1 MADNELSESTP
12 TSTQT
17 GTSSVGP
24 VFPADPDSKPYGRC
38 YPEQLAAKA
47 AINALKAAQQAVR
60 EAVSAFGDCRARAA
74 ASAGDF
80 AAANQSDFDM
90 FTAGLFDIMNSATND
105 LENLINREC
114 SNCLTDETDKQTDI
128 TE

>member
-1 MADNELSESTP
+1 MADDQLSESTP

-17 GTSSVGP
+17 ATSSVGP
-24 VFPADPDSKPYGRC
+24 VFPPDPDSRPYGRC

-47 AINALKAAQQAVR
+47 AINALKAAQQRVR
-60 EAVSAFGDCRARAA
+60 ETVSAFGDCRARAA

-90 FTAGLFDIMNSATND
+90 FTTGLFDMMGAQLTD
-105 LENLINREC
+105 LENLISREC
-114 SNCLTDETDKQTDI
+114 SDCLTDEQTEKTDI

>member
-17 GTSSVGP
+17 EPVSPGP
-24 VFPADPDSKPYGRC
+24 VFPPDPDSMPIGRC
-38 YPEQLAAKA
+38 YPEQLAAM
-47 AINALKAAQQAVR
+47 NAVRALRAAQQAVR

-80 AAANQSDFDM
+80 VSANQSDFDM
-90 FTAGLFDIMNSATND
+90 FTAGLCDIMNSATND
-105 LENLINREC
+105 LENLLNREC
-114 SNCLTDETDKQTDI
+114 SDCLTDETEKS
-128 TE
+128 TEVP

>member
-1 MADNELSESTP
+1 MADNELEQTH
-12 TSTQT
+12 TLTQT
-17 GTSSVGP
+17 AMPSIGP
-24 VFPADPDSKPYGRC
+24 DFPPDPDSKPIGRC
-38 YPEQLAAKA
+38 YAEQMEAKA
-47 AINALKAAQQAVR
+47 AVMALRAAQQRVR
-60 EAVSAFGDCRARAA
+60 ETVSAFGDCRARAA

-90 FTAGLFDIMNSATND
+90 ITAGLFDMMTAQLTD

-114 SNCLTDETDKQTDI
+114 GNCLTDDTDKQTDI

>member
-1 MADNELSESTP
+1 MADEANESTP

-17 GTSSVGP
+17 ATGSVGP

-47 AINALKAAQQAVR
+47 AINALRAAQQAVR
-60 EAVSAFGDCRARAA
+60 EAVSAFGDCRARANA
-74 ASAGDF
+74 AVGDY

-90 FTAGLFDIMNSATND
+90 MTTGLFDMMAAQLTD

-114 SNCLTDETDKQTDI
+114 GNCLTDDTDKQTDI